1 MKYLKLFENFDP
13 IDPYELMMV
22 TPQKKAKMI
31 IDEIRKDE
39 SNHEFIEL
47 LIIMGADID
56 WNDPNNDDYS
66 ALIEAVVHNKPEI
79 VEMLLKAGADPN
91 SQDNIRISALHLCS
105 SKRSRYECFKALMKY
120 DVNINIQNRGG
131 QTPLHWAVN
140 WNNSKVVKD
149 LIEAGADPFIT
160 DDMGQIPLDKAGTNS
175 FVKSSWESTYIINEL
190 KQYMKS
196 REIH

>member
-1 MKYLKLFENFDP
+1 MKYIKLMENFEDY
-13 IDPYELMMV
+13 DPYELIIM
-22 TPQKKAKMI
+22 PPNKKAKMI
-31 IDEIRKDE
+31 IDEIKKDE

-47 LIIMGADID
+47 LITVGAYVD
-56 WNDPNNDDYS
+56 WKDPNNSDYS
-66 ALIEAVVHNKPEI
+66 ALMEAVFYNKPEI

-91 SQDNIRISALHLCS
+91 TQDNIRISALHLCS
-105 SKRSRYECFKALMKY
+105 SKRSKYECFKALMKY

-131 QTPLHWAVN
+131 QTPLHWAAY

-149 LIEAGADPFIT
+149 LIEAGADPLIT
-160 DDMGQIPLDKAGTNS
+160 DDMGHIPLDKTGTNS
-175 FVKSSWESTYIINEL
+175 FIKRSWESTYIINEL

>member
-1 MKYLKLFENFDP
+1 MKYIKLFENFEDY
-13 IDPYELMMV
+13 DPYELMII
-22 TPQKKAKMI
+22 PPNKKAKMI

-47 LIIMGADID
+47 LITMGAYVD
-56 WNDPNNDDYS
+56 WKDPNNSDYS
-66 ALIEAVVHNKPEI
+66 ALMEAVEHNKPEI

-91 SQDNIRISALHLCS
+91 TQDNIRISALHLCS
-105 SKRSRYECFKALMKY
+105 NKRSKYECFEALMKY

-131 QTPLHWAVN
+131 QTPLHWAAY

-149 LIEAGADPFIT
+149 LIEAGADPFIV
-160 DDMGQIPLDKAGTNS
+160 DDMGHIPLDKTGTNN
-175 FVKSSWESTYIINEL
+175 FVKGSWESTYIINKL

-196 REIH
+196 HEIH

>member
-91 SQDNIRISALHLCS
+91 SHDNIRISALHLCS

-160 DDMGQIPLDKAGTNS
+160 DDMGQIPLDKVGTNS

>member
-47 LIIMGADID
+47 LITMGADID
-56 WNDPNNDDYS
+56 WKDPNSSDYS
-66 ALIEAVVHNKPEI
+66 ALMQAVFYNKPEI

-105 SKRSRYECFKALMKY
+105 HKRSKYECFKALMKY

-160 DDMGQIPLDKAGTNS
+160 DDMGQIPLDKVGTNS

>member
-1 MKYLKLFENFDP
+1 MKYLNLFENFDP

-149 LIEAGADPFIT
+149 LIEAGANPFIT
-160 DDMGQIPLDKAGTNS
+160 DDMGQIPLDKVGTNS

>member
-47 LIIMGADID
+47 LITMGADLD
-56 WNDPNNDDYS
+56 WKDPNNSDYS
-66 ALIEAVVHNKPEI
+66 ALMEAVVHDKPDI

-91 SQDNIRISALHLCS
+91 TQDNIRISALHLCS
-105 SKRSRYECFKALMKY
+105 NKRSKYECFKALMKY

-149 LIEAGADPFIT
+149 LIEAGADPFIV
-160 DDMGQIPLDKAGTNS
+160 DDMGHIPLDKAGTNN
-175 FVKSSWESTYIINEL
+175 FVKSSLESTYIINEL